1 MTKFKQIISYTIL
14 VIASF
19 LSAFPLYYMLCGA
32 TNQSIDVVRGR
43 LIPGTYLIENFKT
56 LVDMQNLGLAMFNS
70 FRNAIVITVVTLL
83 ICSIAGYGFEI
94 YHDKGKDI
102 LMSILLLAMMLPFVA
117 IMIPLFKMFT
127 SWKLVNTWI
136 ALAPVSYT
144 HLTLP
149 TSDDGYIYECVE
161 QLSVADDHFTGQQ
174 GDHHADVS
182 SQSEEWIQCGLWYAD
197 AGSIDLYTSYSDYLP
212 VFTEELC
219 KWNYGS
225 SEIMQQKMPKQ
236 ETMTQAHIRKAQ
248 GAFLLAHRMGLIED
262 PTMEG
267 LETRR
272 QKHNEELRR
281 MEQEGQRFYGP
292 HYFSAP
298 AYLQY
303 ELTRL
308 KLDFVQP
315 CEKVREGGFCPDFTE
330 QEKRDFYEQNRD
342 LFGRYHGDYFT
353 YEEVSQIIEKRL
365 REDAYDKLICDIL
378 CESENR
384 Q

>member
-1 MTKFKQIISYTIL
+1 MKCPYCGYSESK
-14 VIASF
+14 VIDSRPA
-19 LSAFPLYYMLCGA
+19 
-32 TNQSIDVVRGR
+32 D
-43 LIPGTYLIENFKT
+43 EN
-56 LVDMQNLGLAMFNS
+56 S
-70 FRNAIVITVVTLL
+70 
-83 ICSIAGYGFEI
+83 
-94 YHDKGKDI
+94 
-102 LMSILLLAMMLPFVA
+102 
-117 IMIPLFKMFT
+117 
-127 SWKLVNTWI
+127 
-136 ALAPVSYT
+136 
-144 HLTLP
+144 
-149 TSDDGYIYECVE
+149 
-161 QLSVADDHFTGQQ
+161 
-174 GDHHADVS
+174 
-182 SQSEEWIQCGLWYAD
+182 QCGLWYAD
-197 AGSIDLYTSYSDYLP
+197 AGSIGLYTSYGDHLP

-219 KWNYGS
+219 QWHYGS

-262 PTMEG
+262 PSMEG
-267 LETRR
+267 LEARR
-272 QKHNEELRR
+272 KKHNEELRR

-315 CEKVREGGFCPDFTE
+315 CEKVRAGGFCPDFTE

-342 LFGRYHGDYFT
+342 LFGRYHGDHFT

-365 REDAYDKLICDIL
+365 REDAYDKLIRDIL